1 MRPTL
6 RSAAIL
12 TVIAVVLHV
21 TVKVTLVSLLPIPV
35 LLSML
40 FVWLLPTP
48 GYYLITLAVIGEFF
62 AGLPPGITTVIVF
75 TPLVVFRMRSY
86 IQADVS
92 FSFFLLL
99 TATCS
104 LQLLVLALAHL
115 WPTLATTYSWQAAR
129 DSVPWPLLGGMLLA
143 NSFTAWLCCVVGL
156 FLFPPDRQPSSLFEH
171 RRYAR

>member
-6 RSAAIL
+6 RSAILL
-12 TVIAVVLHV
+12 TVIAVVLHI
-21 TVKVTLVSLLPIPV
+21 TLKVTLVSLLPLPV

-48 GYYLITLAVIGEFF
+48 GYYLITLAVVGELF
-62 AGLPPGITTVIVF
+62 AGLPPGITTAIVF
-75 TPLVVFRMRSY
+75 TPIVVFRMRSH
-86 IQADVS
+86 IHADVS
-92 FSFFLLL
+92 VSFFLLL
-99 TATCS
+99 MATCF

-115 WPTLATTYSWQAAR
+115 WPTLATTHSWQAAR
-129 DSVPWPLLGGMLLA
+129 DIVPWPLLGSMLLA
-143 NSFTAWLCCVVGL
+143 NSFAAWLCCIVGL